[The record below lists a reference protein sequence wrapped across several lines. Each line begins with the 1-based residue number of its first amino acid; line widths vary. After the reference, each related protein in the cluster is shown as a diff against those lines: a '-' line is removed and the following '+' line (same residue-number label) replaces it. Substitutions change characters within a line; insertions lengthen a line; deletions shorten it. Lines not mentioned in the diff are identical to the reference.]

1 MTRTSKFVLQLAT
14 LSLLTIAV
22 AASADPLNLG
32 RGPARPQRAPRVPVP
47 SFAATG
53 VYGGYVGDQVNI
65 DGATYTLRQKTQP
78 YLIGRGL
85 ISMSEIPIGSRVY
98 ATVVGSETSGVIW
111 GLIVRPADEERQPR
125 DMTGQARLRPE
136 SAPR

>member
-1 MTRTSKFVLQLAT
+1 MTRTSKFVLQLAM
-14 LSLLTIAV
+14 LSLLTV
-22 AASADPLNLG
+22 ASAAAADPFILG

-53 VYGGYVGDQVNI
+53 VYGGYIGDQVTI
-65 DGATYTLRQKTQP
+65 DGVAYTLRQKTQP

-85 ISMSEIPIGSRVY
+85 VTMPEVPIGSTVY
-98 ATVVGSETSGVIW
+98 ATVVGSETSGIIW
-111 GLIVRPADEERQPR
+111 GLIVRPADDNRQPR
-125 DMTGQARLRPE
+125 DMTGFARLRSE